1 MAKKTGELLCKLRA
15 AMKSQ
20 GQLSAYIVPSDDAHM
35 SEYVCEK
42 FLRRGYVSGFTG
54 SAGTAVVLMEKAL
67 LWTDGRYFLQAVEQ
81 MDENWTLMKAYM
93 PGTPTEEEWLSA
105 NLSCNDKVGID
116 PKTCS
121 IARFKALKKHLCGV
135 GIELVP
141 VEENLVDLVWDNSP
155 SLPDAPVFLHSMT
168 YAGEGV
174 SSKLDHV
181 RNQLKSKLCGSI
193 VLSALDDIAWLY
205 NLRGNDVNYNPVFY
219 SFAVI
224 DQTSSTLYV
233 DESKLSAEI
242 KEYLVNSSTSVKP
255 YETIYSDVKSLEG
268 RVFLPLSTN
277 AAIFQA
283 IDEKSRVVGMSP
295 VQELKAIKNEVEL
308 EGMRNCHIRDG
319 AALTEYLHW
328 LQTEVIKPGVVMDE
342 VDVSDKVALIRSK
355 HDKFVSLSFDTIS
368 SSGANGAVIHYKPEK
383 GSCLQIDKDDI
394 YLCDSG
400 AQYSDGTTDVT
411 RTVHLGV
418 PTQYQKDCF
427 TRVAMGHIDLAM
439 AVFPPGTK
447 GTCLDCLAR
456 RPLWNVGLNYQHGT
470 GHGVGSFLNVHEGP
484 CRISAGNRISKHE
497 MGLKKGMILSNE
509 PGYYESGKFG
519 IRIESLV
526 EVVETSIGPDDGK
539 YLTFSTIT
547 MAPLERK
554 LINTELMTS
563 AQVEWVNQYHL
574 TVREKVGALFEELGK
589 SQELKDW
596 LHTMTEPL

>member
-1 MAKKTGELLCKLRA
+1 MAKKTGELLGRLRA
-15 AMKSQ
+15 LMKSH

-42 FLRRGYVSGFTG
+42 FLRRGFVSGFTG

-67 LWTDGRYFLQAVEQ
+67 LWTDGRYFLQAEKQ

-93 PGTPTEEEWLSA
+93 PGTPSEEEWLSS
-105 NLSCNDKVGID
+105 NLSLNDRVGID

-121 IARFKALKKHLCGV
+121 ITRFKTLKKHLSGV
-135 GIELVP
+135 GIELVS
-141 VEENLVDLVWDNSP
+141 VEENLVDLVWDDAP
-155 SLPDAPVFLHSMT
+155 SLPDAPVFLHSLE

-174 SSKLDHV
+174 STKLGNL
-181 RNQLKSKLCGSI
+181 RKQLKSKLCDSI

-224 DQTSSTLYV
+224 DHTSSTLYV
-233 DESKLSAEI
+233 DENKLTAKI
-242 KEYLVNSSTSVKP
+242 KEYLANSSTAIKP
-255 YETIYSDVKSLEG
+255 YDEIYCDAKNLDG

-283 IDEKSRVVGMSP
+283 INEKGRVVGMSP

-328 LQTEVIKPGVVMDE
+328 LQTEVHKPGIVIDE
-342 VDVSDKVALIRSK
+342 VDGSDKAAHIRST
-355 HDKFVSLSFDTIS
+355 HEKFVSLSFDTIS
-368 SSGANGAVIHYKPEK
+368 SSGSNGAVIHYKPEK

-411 RTVHLGV
+411 RTVHLGI
-418 PTQYQKDCF
+418 PSEYQMDCF
-427 TRVAMGHIDLAM
+427 TRVLMGHIDLAM

-484 CRISAGNRISKHE
+484 CRIAAGNRMSKHE

-509 PGYYESGKFG
+509 PGFYESGKFG
-519 IRIESLV
+519 MRIESLV
-526 EVVETSIGPDDGK
+526 EVVETSIGPEDGK

-547 MAPLERK
+547 MAPIERK
-554 LINTELMTS
+554 LINTKLMTA
-563 AQVEWVNQYHL
+563 AQVEWLNQYHL
-574 TVREKVGALFEELGK
+574 TVREKLGTIYDDLGK
-589 SQELKDW
+589 SKELKDW
-596 LHTMTEPL
+596 LIAVTEPL

>member
-1 MAKKTGELLCKLRA
+1 MAKKTGQLLSKLRA
-15 AMKSQ
+15 LMKSH
-20 GQLSAYIVPSDDAHM
+20 GQLSAYIIPSDDAHM

-42 FLRRGYVSGFTG
+42 FLRRGFISGFTG

-67 LWTDGRYFLQAVEQ
+67 LWTDGRYFLQAEQQ
-81 MDENWTLMKAYM
+81 MDENWGLMKAYM
-93 PGTPTEEEWLSA
+93 PGTPSEEEWLAA
-105 NLSCNDKVGID
+105 NLSSNDKVGID

-121 IARFKALKKHLCGV
+121 ITRFKTLKKQLGGA
-135 GIELVP
+135 GIELVS
-141 VEENLVDLVWDNSP
+141 VNENLIDLVWDDAP
-155 SLPDAPVFLHSMT
+155 SLPDAPVFLHSMK
-168 YAGEGV
+168 YAGEDV
-174 SSKLDHV
+174 PSKLESV
-181 RNQLKSKLCGSI
+181 RKQLKSNLCSSI
-193 VLSALDDIAWLY
+193 VLSALDDIAWTY

-224 DQTSSTLYV
+224 DQSSSTLYV
-233 DESKLSAEI
+233 DESKLSTEI
-242 KEYLVNSSTSVKP
+242 KEYLANASTSIKP
-255 YETIYSDVKSLEG
+255 YDEIYSDVKSLEG

-283 IDEKSRVVGMSP
+283 IDEKNRVGGMSP

-328 LQTEVIKPGVVMDE
+328 LQTEVRKPGVVIDE
-342 VDVSDKVALIRSK
+342 VDGSDKAELLRSK

-400 AQYSDGTTDVT
+400 AQYSDGTTDIT
-411 RTVHLGV
+411 RTTHLGE
-418 PTQYQKDCF
+418 PTDYHKDCF
-427 TRVAMGHIDLAM
+427 TRVMMGHIDLAM

-484 CRISAGNRISKHE
+484 CRISAGNRMSKHE

-519 IRIESLV
+519 MRLESLV
-526 EVVETSIGPDDGK
+526 EVVETSFGPEKGK
-539 YLTFSTIT
+539 HLTFNTIT
-547 MAPLERK
+547 MAPIERK
-554 LINTELMTS
+554 LINTKLMTA
-563 AQVEWVNQYHL
+563 AQIEWLNHYHL
-574 TVREKVGALFEELGK
+574 TVREKVGAVYEELGR

-596 LHTMTEPL
+596 LHAMTEPM

>member
-1 MAKKTGELLCKLRA
+1 MAKKTGELLRNLRA
-15 AMKSQ
+15 LMKSH
-20 GQLSAYIVPSDDAHM
+20 GQLSAYIIPSDDAHM

-42 FLRRGYVSGFTG
+42 FLRRSYVSGFTG
-54 SAGTAVVLMEKAL
+54 SAGTAIVLMEKAL
-67 LWTDGRYFLQAVEQ
+67 MWTDGRYFLQAEKQ

-93 PGTPTEEEWLSA
+93 PGTPSEEEWLSS
-105 NLSCNDKVGID
+105 NLSRNEKVGID

-121 IARFKALKKHLCGV
+121 ITRFKTLKKRLCGV

-141 VEENLVDLVWDNSP
+141 VEENLVDLVWDNAP
-155 SLPDAPVFLHSMT
+155 PLPDAPVFLHGME
-168 YAGEGV
+168 YAGESV
-174 SSKLDHV
+174 PSKLEQV
-181 RNQLKSKLCGSI
+181 RKQLKSKLCDYI

-219 SFAVI
+219 SFAIVGHA
-224 DQTSSTLYV
+224 SSTLYV
-233 DESKLSAEI
+233 DESKLSSEI
-242 KEYLVNSSTSVKP
+242 KEYLSNSSTSVKP
-255 YETIYSDVKSLEG
+255 YEKIYTGVKSLEG
-268 RVFLPLSTN
+268 RIFLTLSTN
-277 AAIFQA
+277 AAIFEA
-283 IDEKSRVVGMSP
+283 IDENSRFVGMSP

-328 LQTEVIKPGVVMDE
+328 LQTEVHKPGVVIDE
-342 VDVSDKVALIRSK
+342 VDGSDKAALLRSK

-368 SSGANGAVIHYKPEK
+368 SSGPNGAVIHYKPEK

-400 AQYSDGTTDVT
+400 AQYSDGTTDIT

-418 PTQYQKDCF
+418 PTDYQRDCY
-427 TRVAMGHIDLAM
+427 TRVVMGHIDLAM

-484 CRISAGNRISKHE
+484 CRIAAGNRMTKHE

-519 IRIESLV
+519 MRLESLV
-526 EVVETSIGPDDGK
+526 EVVETSKGPDDGK
-539 YLTFSTIT
+539 YLTFNTIT
-547 MAPLERK
+547 MAPIDRK
-554 LINTELMTS
+554 LINTKLMTP
-563 AQVEWVNQYHL
+563 AQVDWLNQYHL
-574 TVREKVGALFEELGK
+574 RIHHLIGRGLCTLL
-589 SQELKDW
+589 Q
-596 LHTMTEPL
+596 

>member
-1 MAKKTGELLCKLRA
+1 MAKKTGELLGRLRA
-15 AMKSQ
+15 LMKSH

-42 FLRRGYVSGFTG
+42 FLRRGFVSGFTG

-67 LWTDGRYFLQAVEQ
+67 LWTDGRYFLQAEKQ

-93 PGTPTEEEWLSA
+93 PGTPSEEEWLSA
-105 NLSCNDKVGID
+105 NLNLNDRVGID

-121 IARFKALKKHLCGV
+121 ITRFKTLKKHLSGV
-135 GIELVP
+135 GIELVS
-141 VEENLVDLVWDNSP
+141 VEENLVDLVWDDAP
-155 SLPDAPVFLHSMT
+155 SLPDAPVFLHSLD

-174 SSKLDHV
+174 STKLGNL
-181 RNQLKSKLCGSI
+181 RKQLKSKLCDSI

-224 DQTSSTLYV
+224 DHTSSTLYV
-233 DESKLSAEI
+233 DENKLTAEI
-242 KEYLVNSSTSVKP
+242 KEYLANSSTAIKP
-255 YETIYSDVKSLEG
+255 YDEIYCDAKNLDG

-283 IDEKSRVVGMSP
+283 INEKGRVVGMSP

-328 LQTEVIKPGVVMDE
+328 LQTEVHKPGIVIDE
-342 VDVSDKVALIRSK
+342 VDGSDKAAHIRST
-355 HDKFVSLSFDTIS
+355 HEKFVSLSFDTIS
-368 SSGANGAVIHYKPEK
+368 SSGPNGAVIHYKPEK

-411 RTVHLGV
+411 RTVHLGI
-418 PTQYQKDCF
+418 PSEYQMDCF
-427 TRVAMGHIDLAM
+427 TRVLMGHIDLAM

-484 CRISAGNRISKHE
+484 CRIAAGNRMSKHE

-509 PGYYESGKFG
+509 PGFYESGKFG
-519 IRIESLV
+519 MRIESLV
-526 EVVETSIGPDDGK
+526 EVVETSIGPEDGK

-547 MAPLERK
+547 MAPIERK
-554 LINTELMTS
+554 LINTKLMTA
-563 AQVEWVNQYHL
+563 AQVEWLNQYHL
-574 TVREKVGALFEELGK
+574 TVREKLGAMYNDLGK
-589 SQELKDW
+589 SKELKDW
-596 LHTMTEPL
+596 LIAVTEPL

>member
-1 MAKKTGELLCKLRA
+1 MAKKTGELLGKLRA
-15 AMKSQ
+15 LMKSH

-42 FLRRGYVSGFTG
+42 FLRRGFVSGFTG
-54 SAGTAVVLMEKAL
+54 SAGTAVVLLEKAL
-67 LWTDGRYFLQAVEQ
+67 LWTDGRYFLQAEKQ

-93 PGTPTEEEWLSA
+93 PGTPREEEWLSA
-105 NLSCNDKVGID
+105 NLSLNDRVGID

-121 IARFKALKKHLCGV
+121 ITRFKTLKKHLSGV
-135 GIELVP
+135 GIELVS
-141 VEENLVDLVWDNSP
+141 VEENLVDLVWDDAP
-155 SLPDAPVFLHSMT
+155 SLPDAPVFLHSME
-168 YAGEGV
+168 YSGEAV
-174 SSKLDHV
+174 SSKLENL
-181 RNQLKSKLCGSI
+181 RKRLKSKLCDAI

-219 SFAVI
+219 SFAVV
-224 DQTSSTLYV
+224 DQTSSTLYI
-233 DESKLSAEI
+233 DETKLSAEI
-242 KEYLVNSSTSVKP
+242 KEYLVNSSTAIKP
-255 YETIYSDVKSLEG
+255 YDEIYCDAKNLNG

-283 IDEKSRVVGMSP
+283 VNEKGRVVGMSP

-328 LQTEVIKPGVVMDE
+328 LQTEVHKPGIVIDE
-342 VDVSDKVALIRSK
+342 VDGSDKVAHIRST

-368 SSGANGAVIHYKPEK
+368 SSGPNGAVIHYKPEK

-411 RTVHLGV
+411 RTVHLSI
-418 PTQYQKDCF
+418 PSEYQKDCF
-427 TRVAMGHIDLAM
+427 TRVLMGHIDLAM

-456 RPLWNVGLNYQHGT
+456 RPLWSVGLNYQHGT

-484 CRISAGNRISKHE
+484 CRIAAGNRISKHE

-509 PGYYESGKFG
+509 PGFYESGKFG
-519 IRIESLV
+519 MRIESLV
-526 EVVETSIGPDDGK
+526 EVVETSIGPEDGK
-539 YLTFSTIT
+539 YLTFNTIT
-547 MAPLERK
+547 MAPIERK
-554 LINTELMTS
+554 LINTKLMTS
-563 AQVEWVNQYHL
+563 AQVEWLNQYHL
-574 TVREKVGALFEELGK
+574 TVREKLGAMFEDLGK
-589 SQELKDW
+589 SKELKDW
-596 LHTMTEPL
+596 LIAVTEPL

>member
-1 MAKKTGELLCKLRA
+1 MAKKTGELLGRLRA
-15 AMKSQ
+15 LMKSH

-42 FLRRGYVSGFTG
+42 FLRRGFVSGFTG

-67 LWTDGRYFLQAVEQ
+67 LWTDGRYFLQAEKQ

-93 PGTPTEEEWLSA
+93 PGTPSEEEWLSA
-105 NLSCNDKVGID
+105 NLSLNDRVGID

-121 IARFKALKKHLCGV
+121 ITRFKTLKKHLSGV
-135 GIELVP
+135 GIELVS
-141 VEENLVDLVWDNSP
+141 VEENLVDLVWDDAP
-155 SLPDAPVFLHSMT
+155 SLPDAPVFLHSLE

-174 SSKLDHV
+174 SAKLGSL
-181 RNQLKSKLCGSI
+181 RKQLKSKLCDSI

-233 DESKLSAEI
+233 DENKLTAEI
-242 KEYLVNSSTSVKP
+242 KEYLANSSTAIKH
-255 YETIYSDVKSLEG
+255 YDQIYCDAKNLVG

-283 IDEKSRVVGMSP
+283 INEKGRVVGMSP

-328 LQTEVIKPGVVMDE
+328 LQTEVHKPGIVIDE
-342 VDVSDKVALIRSK
+342 VDGSDKAAHIRST
-355 HDKFVSLSFDTIS
+355 HEKFVSLSFDTIS
-368 SSGANGAVIHYKPEK
+368 SSGPNGAVIHYKPEK

-411 RTVHLGV
+411 RTVHLGI
-418 PTQYQKDCF
+418 PSEYQMDCF
-427 TRVAMGHIDLAM
+427 TRVLMGHIDLAM

-484 CRISAGNRISKHE
+484 CRIAAGNRMSKHE

-509 PGYYESGKFG
+509 PGFYESGKFG
-519 IRIESLV
+519 MRIESLV
-526 EVVETSIGPDDGK
+526 EVVETSIGPEDGK

-547 MAPLERK
+547 MAPIERK
-554 LINTELMTS
+554 LINTKLMTA
-563 AQVEWVNQYHL
+563 AQVEWLNQYHL
-574 TVREKVGALFEELGK
+574 TVREKLGAIYDDLGK
-589 SQELKDW
+589 SKELKDW
-596 LHTMTEPL
+596 LIAVTEPL